1 MQGKRVLYQFVFRIY
16 IYTVYIYIYRERDK
30 DRDRERDRKKRRQ
43 RESTLYLWEIGV
55 VACKKPDAADAL
67 QINRGGPFA
76 ARVTIR
82 SNRPRGRHAAGE
94 LFTVRRRN
102 GPRRPIHHNGGV
114 EPDVSEVVE
123 IGVARP

>member
-1 MQGKRVLYQFVFRIY
+1 MQAGKESIEPIRTRVFRIY
-16 IYTVYIYIYRERDK
+16 IYTNIYIYIYIERER
-30 DRDRERDRKKRRQ
+30 E
-43 RESTLYLWEIGV
+43 EGTLYLWEIGV

-67 QINRGGPFA
+67 QINRGGPFT

-94 LFTVRRRN
+94 LFTIRRRD

-123 IGVARP
+123 FGVARP